1 MPTHLTARPS
11 LDAREEQH
19 IRKLTRSAHAP
30 ADWILHAK
38 MVAYSWDGLRTGQ
51 IAADLHCHP
60 QTVRERLHA
69 FNERGRE
76 GLGMQ
81 PGAGRKPRLT
91 QLERSTILALV
102 KLPPPG
108 KPTYELTG
116 ELAAP
121 DPAGEP
127 EWTLDT
133 LTAMARQHGIAV
145 ARSQVRRIF
154 RQEGVRWRRTRLWA
168 TSIDPDFAPK
178 GRRSSRSPRTHRWA
192 RRSSASMNSAP

>member
-1 MPTHLTARPS
+1 MTARPP
-11 LDAREEQH
+11 LGTREEQQV
-19 IRKLTRSAHAP
+19 RKLTHSVHAP
-30 ADWILHAK
+30 ADWIVHATI
-38 MVAYSWDGLRTGQ
+38 VARSWDGLRTRQ
-51 IAADLHCHP
+51 IAEEVGCHP
-60 QTVRERLHA
+60 ETVRHRLQA
-69 FNERGRE
+69 FNARGLD
-76 GLGMQ
+76 GLGML

-116 ELAAP
+116 ELVAP
-121 DPAGEP
+121 QPDAEP

-133 LTAMARQHGIAV
+133 LTAAARERGIQI

-168 TSIDPDFAPK
+168 TSKDPNFVPK
-178 GRRSSRSPRTHRWA
+178 GRTSSRSTPRRPIG
-192 RRSSASMNSAP
+192 RRSSASTSSAP